1 MHCRSPQECRILV
14 KEAAVLATGSITEAA
29 LEKRLL
35 KVEEMIEHRRLLMLQ
50 QIAVTFVTH
59 EAEALREAEEDR
71 MVRGN

>member
-1 MHCRSPQECRILV
+1 M
-14 KEAAVLATGSITEAA
+14 
-29 LEKRLL
+29 L
-35 KVEEMIEHRRLLMLQ
+35 KVEEKIEHRRLLLLQ

>member
-1 MHCRSPQECRILV
+1 MPLSAECRILV

-59 EAEALREAEEDR
+59 EAEALREAEKDR